1 MLSFHLYKDNHT
13 GEKMK
18 SEIFDFYSPIN
29 LKSYNLDKT
38 MRYQLDVLGNLDFF
52 TRRHSE
58 NVANLVC
65 RICEYLHYNK
75 NFIIYC
81 TICAYL
87 HDIGKLFIPSNILN
101 KPGKLTDEEFEI
113 MKTHTT
119 QGYDMCMKDLNLRPY
134 AIGALDHHEALN
146 GSGYPNGITKVP
158 MEAQIIRVA
167 DEYDAIV
174 TKRQYKTHVN
184 ISDLLKDL
192 IKDAQPDP
200 KFVALD
206 QLAQNS
212 KVGKINKRVLK
223 VLFKVV
229 IDDILYEISCLDQ
242 YLKYLKENIKRFEL
256 ICKYADKMN
265 ASQSDKKKNYYKEGM
280 RLLFQADENFDNY
293 LQVYEDYKNAVNI
306 RTERMAK
313 LYNEIKIIKK
323 LEV

>member
-1 MLSFHLYKDNHT
+1 MKT
-13 GEKMK
+13 EK
-18 SEIFDFYSPIN
+18 FDFYSPVN

-38 MRYQLDVLGNLDFF
+38 MRYQLDILGSLDFF

-58 NVANLVC
+58 NVANLTC
-65 RICEYLHYNK
+65 RICEYLHCNK
-75 NFIIYC
+75 NFTVYC

-101 KPGKLTDEEFEI
+101 KPDKLTDEEFEI

-119 QGYDMCMKDLNLRPY
+119 QGYEMCMKDLNLRPY
-134 AIGALDHHEALN
+134 AIVALDHHEALN
-146 GSGYPNGITKVP
+146 GSGYPNGITKIP
-158 MEAQIIRVA
+158 MEAQIVRVA

-184 ISDLLKDL
+184 ISETLKDL

-206 QLAQNS
+206 YLSQNS

-229 IDDILYEISCLDQ
+229 IDDILYEISCLYE
-242 YLKYLKENIKRFEL
+242 YLDYLKENIKRLEL
-256 ICKYADKMN
+256 VCKYADKMEE
-265 ASQSDKKKNYYKEGM
+265 AKTDKKKSYYKEGM
-280 RLLFQADENFDNY
+280 RMLFQIDENFDNY
-293 LQVYEDYKNAVNI
+293 RQVYEDYKNALEI
-306 RTERMAK
+306 RSDRVKK
-313 LYNEIKIIKK
+313 LYDEIKIIKK